1 MHVLKGKS
9 LVLMQY
15 FWYNTV
21 KKMGVHTGENEWE
34 EECDKKVKIA
44 ANVLVKWR
52 TNGYT
57 GCF

>member
-1 MHVLKGKS
+1 
-9 LVLMQY
+9 MQY